1 MTPHSLTSSAQGKSG
16 KDLPKISATRQSLL
30 DLPLDAYLRYQTP
43 VETGFL
49 EAAKFLVRLG
59 IYRVKD
65 LPYQSQVVPLAAILA
80 ELGAEAHAPAAMEK
94 IRRWYWNGVFG
105 ELYGSSTETRI
116 ARDFLE
122 VVAWVRGGDLASTVH
137 EATVRADRL
146 QTMRMRLSAAY
157 KGVNAL
163 LMHEGAEDFR
173 SGQKFSQTIFFDEN
187 VDIHHIFPQDWCK
200 KQGIS
205 KNTYDSIT
213 NKTPLAARTNR
224 IIGGA
229 APSEYMR
236 RIEQENPE
244 LTSPAFDGRLGS
256 HLIDPA
262 LLRADDFIEFMT
274 ARQASLVSLISK
286 AIGKPVI
293 VADAEIDDTSKSIDK
308 DPTEIELLGP
318 SVL

>member
-59 IYRVKD
+59 IDRVKD

-173 SGQKFSQTIFFDEN
+173 SGQKFSQAIFIDEN

-262 LLRADDFIEFMT
+262 LLRADDFTEFMT

-293 VADAEIDDTSKSIDK
+293 VADAEIDDTSESIDE